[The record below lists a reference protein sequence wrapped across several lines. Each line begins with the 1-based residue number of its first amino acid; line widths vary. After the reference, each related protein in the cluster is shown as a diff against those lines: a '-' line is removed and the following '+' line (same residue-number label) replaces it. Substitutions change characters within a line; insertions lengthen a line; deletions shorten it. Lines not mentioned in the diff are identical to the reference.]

1 MYIWCGKAF
10 LNCALLFTTIVSLR
24 ANANRREK
32 SEISSSP
39 QHTSTWLTSWLRGCP
54 WSQQQWRDLFQ
65 ILYLWVVSVYFFL
78 KQCTGYLI
86 REVINHFQWF
96 WTVWLSMQPQF
107 LFLFFKFTFCFQS
120 EYHMLACKGLWCD
133 QKHFRLPRLIIL
145 VFCVPLTFFLTTVP
159 MDWTMQK

>member
-10 LNCALLFTTIVSLR
+10 FNCALLFTTIVSLR

-65 ILYLWVVSVYFFL
+65 ILYLWVVSVYFFFKNNAQDIL
-78 KQCTGYLI
+78 SERWLI
-86 REVINHFQWF
+86 ISSGFGQFGCPCSHNFF
-96 WTVWLSMQPQF
+96 FLSSRFVFNLTIICLLVKVYDVTKNISDCQDSSYWSSVCHW
-107 LFLFFKFTFCFQS
+107 LFF
-120 EYHMLACKGLWCD
+120 
-133 QKHFRLPRLIIL
+133 
-145 VFCVPLTFFLTTVP
+145 
-159 MDWTMQK
+159 